1 MCFQQSRGCFTSLL
15 RMISQFWDHTK
26 SLKHFMRD
34 PKRIPLPV
42 LLSCKCFTT
51 AQVKKVKLKYFSQEF
66 PADTS
71 LDENGKGLTAMSFS
85 PSSFFQV
92 SLTLFTS
99 VFFFTPSV
107 SPLPPHRSPWR
118 KRRMRKKRSSSACFP
133 SSTSSSGSETRSWS
147 AAPWGRARARSQ
159 SAAAAWGTGWSGTP
173 SLARASGSACTSA
186 ARASRGCRRSL
197 REEHTKLHF
206 NKVTM
211 ENTETIKKI

>member
-133 SSTSSSGSETRSWS
+133 SSTSSSGSETRSW
-147 AAPWGRARARSQ
+147 PGARTDTWCAQ
-159 SAAAAWGTGWSGTP
+159 SPPACAGSGTGWSGTP
-173 SLARASGSACTSA
+173 SPAPEPAGGCRQCGTSWA
-186 ARASRGCRRSL
+186 LLQCNWDWLEEKKAIHRHASRC
-197 REEHTKLHF
+197 
-206 NKVTM
+206 
-211 ENTETIKKI
+211 